1 MVGETSDGGSG
12 DDSATGF
19 SLQANTGVEAMRT
32 CSKATCTGL
41 SIQTKSIRIVGI

>member
-1 MVGETSDGGSG
+1 MGGGG

-32 CSKATCTGL
+32 YSKATCTGV
-41 SIQTKSIRIVGI
+41 SIQTKSIHIVGI